1 MNNILDYLKVV
12 VAFVGGIV
20 SLLFQTAT
28 PFLTVLLILVVID
41 YITGIIKGVLY
52 QELSS
57 ARGFKGLFK
66 KFMILIVVTL
76 GALIDT
82 YVVKTSGVLTA
93 ACCTF
98 YIANESISIIENSAA
113 IGVPIPKKLTDILEQ
128 LKGDN
133 PYE

>member
-1 MNNILDYLKVV
+1 MNNVLDYLKLGI
-12 VAFVGGIV
+12 AFIGG
-20 SLLFQTAT
+20 LLSVIFQTT
-28 PFLTVLLILVVID
+28 TQFLTVLLILVIVD
-41 YITGIIKGVLY
+41 YITGIIKASLY
-52 QELSS
+52 KELSS
-57 ARGFKGLFK
+57 AIGFKGLFK

-128 LKGDN
+128 LKEEDSN
-133 PYE
+133 E